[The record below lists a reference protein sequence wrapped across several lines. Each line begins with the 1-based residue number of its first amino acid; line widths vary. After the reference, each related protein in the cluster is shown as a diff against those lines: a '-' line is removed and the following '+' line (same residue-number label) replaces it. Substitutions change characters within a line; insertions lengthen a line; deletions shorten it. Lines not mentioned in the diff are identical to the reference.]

1 MPKRDMI
8 GVAPTI
14 HPWHSRRVAK
24 GIGAFFFFFRHG
36 DSRCLLLDMRHLH
49 VMGGVC
55 SEGETAGRAT
65 KDFQGRG
72 YRDTAAI
79 RQMACQASR

>member
-65 KDFQGRG
+65 KDFQGG
-72 YRDTAAI
+72 I
-79 RQMACQASR
+79 